1 MVQEM
6 PDMGNVTRA
15 GYRITT
21 RWSWDDIR
29 RAMFC
34 FETVD
39 TANQFVSCV
48 RKRRTDALALY
59 RYLRDVR
66 TGVGLV
72 WELLPPS
79 FEEEGSNPGGEGTC
93 FTMTIPD
100 SYFYYLWVDP
110 SEIISDVLRN
120 TQMEVSYPGAYRI
133 TKLPMNAQAIWWPM
147 TPEYLTYTVCTNQPN
162 PQFTQ
167 AIDAYVMKL
176 KEIMGE
182 LS

>member
-1 MVQEM
+1 
-6 PDMGNVTRA
+6 MGNVTRA

-21 RWSWDDIR
+21 RWTWDDVR

-34 FETVD
+34 FETVN
-39 TANQFVSCV
+39 TANEFVGCV

-66 TGVGLV
+66 AGTALV

-93 FTMTIPD
+93 FTITIPD
-100 SYFYYLWVDP
+100 TYFYYIWVDP
-110 SEIISDVLRN
+110 NGIIEDVLRS

-133 TKLPMNAQAIWWPM
+133 VRPPANSGVVWWPM
-147 TPEYLTYTVCTNQPN
+147 TPEYHSYTICTNRPN
-162 PQFTQ
+162 PQFQ
-167 AIDAYVMKL
+167 GALDAYVAKL
-176 KEIMGE
+176 KEILGE
-182 LS
+182 LG

>member
-1 MVQEM
+1 
-6 PDMGNVTRA
+6 
-15 GYRITT
+15 
-21 RWSWDDIR
+21 
-29 RAMFC
+29 
-34 FETVD
+34 
-39 TANQFVSCV
+39 
-48 RKRRTDALALY
+48 
-59 RYLRDVR
+59 
-66 TGVGLV
+66 
-72 WELLPPS
+72 
-79 FEEEGSNPGGEGTC
+79 
-93 FTMTIPD
+93 MTIPD

-167 AIDAYVMKL
+167 AIEAYVMKL